1 MKVIYPGSFHP
12 PTLGHIDI
20 IRRAAALFDEVI
32 VAVMVNSEKKYLFP
46 AQERMQMLK
55 DCLHGLENVR
65 VTADDGLLAR
75 LCEREKADA
84 ILRSVEQEVSSL
96 LIEMVGLQ
104 PTEEGGAA
112 HGTLDYA
119 VFDFHIAN
127 FPRSKQGI
135 ILCVHEIVLSCTFLF
150 YGDELDYM
158 GLILHFSRLHNAGRY
173 SDML

>member
-55 DCLHGLENVR
+55 DCLHGLENVH

-84 ILRSVEQEVSSL
+84 ILRGLRSYTDYGFEVPLAQANKMIGAPETIYISADPALSHVSSTIALDVARHHGPLESFLPPEIIHRVEQ
-96 LIEMVGLQ
+96 
-104 PTEEGGAA
+104 A
-112 HGTLDYA
+112 
-119 VFDFHIAN
+119 
-127 FPRSKQGI
+127 
-135 ILCVHEIVLSCTFLF
+135 
-150 YGDELDYM
+150 
-158 GLILHFSRLHNAGRY
+158 FSE
-173 SDML
+173 